1 MGPVNDGYFCRVM
14 ILFQQV
20 SFSGPTL
27 FIGFLV
33 VHMFLVESSKERKST
48 FLLLVLVVVFLNL

>member
-1 MGPVNDGYFCRVM
+1 MGPLNDGYFCRVM
-14 ILFQQV
+14 ILFQQA

-33 VHMFLVESSKERKST
+33 VHMFLVESSK
-48 FLLLVLVVVFLNL
+48 